1 MLHDCKILFF
11 EKLIALMVLKNLKI
25 FLFGI
30 LLASSTESVVSNEVA
45 NAQPNTVSKSGAKE
59 HSDEFLVTEKIL
71 KIKGDPEF
79 GEYLSGDCTACH
91 QINGDYNG
99 IPSIIGWDEESFVWV
114 MHEYKEKYRE
124 HPVMQ
129 MMAGRLANDEIAA
142 LAAYFATLE

>member
-1 MLHDCKILFF
+1 M
-11 EKLIALMVLKNLKI
+11 MLKNLKI
-25 FLFGI
+25 LLIGI
-30 LLASSTESVVSNEVA
+30 LLVLSSEGYGGEQKLDA
-45 NAQPNTVSKSGAKE
+45 EPNSGSKSE
-59 HSDEFLVTEKIL
+59 VREETDDFVIEESIL
-71 KIKGDPEF
+71 KIKGDPEY

-91 QINGDYNG
+91 QVDGSYNG

-114 MHEYKEKYRE
+114 MHEYKEKYRT

>member
-1 MLHDCKILFF
+1 MMMLKSLKIL
-11 EKLIALMVLKNLKI
+11 LIS
-25 FLFGI
+25 I
-30 LLASSTESVVSNEVA
+30 LLGLYSGVYAGDE
-45 NAQPNTVSKSGAKE
+45 NTGDFAV
-59 HSDEFLVTEKIL
+59 DEELL
-71 KIKGDPEF
+71 KLEGDPEY

-91 QINGDYNG
+91 QIDGSYNG
-99 IPSIIGWDEESFVWV
+99 IPSIVGWDEESFIWV